1 MPSLRSIRS
10 WPAPVPWPICGLVL
24 TPMESM
30 VRLAYESRASNGQTP
45 SEVRRHCQTQ
55 PKCGLIR
62 SSKCNSRDLRPARS
76 QTEGMCAL
84 SRARVGSL
92 ETCSCTS
99 NNTFFELRA
108 ICILFP
114 LQQTR
119 GSSSH
124 HYLRALTRIGTITS
138 GDGLTML
145 SL

>member
-1 MPSLRSIRS
+1 MPSLRAIRS
-10 WPAPVPWPICGLVL
+10 WSAPVPWPICGLVL

-30 VRLAYESRASNGQTP
+30 ARLAYESRASNGQTP

-76 QTEGMCAL
+76 QTEGMC
-84 SRARVGSL
+84 SRA
-92 ETCSCTS
+92 CSCTS
-99 NNTFFELRA
+99 NNAFFELRA
-108 ICILFP
+108 ICILSP

-119 GSSSH
+119 GSSFH

-138 GDGLTML
+138 GDGLTMR